1 MKKRMILFG
10 GLLVLLLTAC
20 GNQSPAENQTEQTLP
35 SELETGVTV
44 ETNAPAETIDQNLE
58 NLFWE
63 ENPQET
69 TSGETQPKQTEKP
82 DTPAPTTPKQDTD
95 TTKPVKPKPTEP
107 TKPSAAPE
115 ETTET
120 TEPSDEP
127 EETTQATEPTEKPA
141 EPTQA
146 TQPPT
151 EPAQTTEPTQ
161 AAAEPT
167 KPSGGSGS
175 GNTSPEWTPPIL

>member
-1 MKKRMILFG
+1 MFI
-10 GLLVLLLTAC
+10 LLLTAC

-44 ETNAPAETIDQNLE
+44 ETNAPAETIDQNLK

-63 ENPQET
+63 EDPQET
-69 TSGETQPKQTEKP
+69 TSAETQPKQTEKP

-107 TKPSAAPE
+107 
-115 ETTET
+115 
-120 TEPSDEP
+120 
-127 EETTQATEPTEKPA
+127 
-141 EPTQA
+141 
-146 TQPPT
+146 
-151 EPAQTTEPTQ
+151 AQTTEPTQ
-161 AAAEPT
+161 APTEPT

-175 GNTSPEWTPPIL
+175 GNASPEWTPPIL